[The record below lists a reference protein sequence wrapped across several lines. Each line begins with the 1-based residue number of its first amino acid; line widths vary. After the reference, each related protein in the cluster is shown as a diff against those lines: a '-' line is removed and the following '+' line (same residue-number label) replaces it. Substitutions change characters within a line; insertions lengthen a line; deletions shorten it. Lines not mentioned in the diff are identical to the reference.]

1 MTGTAKPLRLVKERL
16 GRRIALGCG
25 KVLKWLRC
33 GCDHAI
39 ARADEQRSEC
49 LCAQFMRNARYIR
62 QDWRSFLGRW
72 LFSSLIVTVLF
83 WLMTNYSQ
91 HSDALREWDDWS
103 QDIVMALNKNRE
115 APRNPTLP
123 MKQVYDIDD
132 AAYREWESP
141 VLLPRD
147 KVLSLIR
154 RAEQA
159 GASVIL
165 VDIDLSWPSGGLAGA
180 EGHHGAAD
188 RALAKYLE
196 ELNSSHDPDRPIVI
210 LPRSLRKPLREGALD
225 ESALFEPV
233 PSFLD
238 PFLPEQKR
246 VFWGSAQFAVEE
258 DSVIRRWRLAEA
270 YCSKGRLTVLPS
282 VQLLAARAELAAG
295 TNADKAAALRELSR
309 QLHPGQFGQAPVCKG
324 ARGGMDLAD
333 LMERYPVVR
342 TNLPDELR
350 LSGSAQGPSISAE
363 ALGRTSRIVFR
374 LFPGPDL
381 RKRQLDVIPAEEV
394 LGRQEQ
400 GLDAIGHTVLIGASF
415 EESHDLHRRPFHD
428 RMLPGVVIIA
438 NAIDTL
444 EQYGEMRPIP
454 FSLLLVAIIL
464 VANLV
469 WSIVV
474 ELLPFP
480 AEIVLWLIV
489 IPLGLYFGLVFIE
502 RGWGT
507 FSVGLLLLVSQFIH
521 SDLMKQMGTRL
532 IAGACRFSRR
542 GEVA

>member
-1 MTGTAKPLRLVKERL
+1 MKGTAKPLRLVKEPL
-16 GRRIALGCG
+16 GRHIALGRG
-25 KVLKWLRC
+25 KVLRWLQC
-33 GCDHAI
+33 GCDHTI

-49 LCAQFMRNARYIR
+49 LCAQFMRNARHIR

-72 LFSSLIVTVLF
+72 LISSLIVTILF
-83 WLMTNYSQ
+83 WLMSNYSQ
-91 HSDALREWDDWS
+91 HSDVLREWDDWS
-103 QDIVMALNKNRE
+103 QDIVMALNKNRD

-132 AAYREWESP
+132 AAYREWGSP

-147 KVLSLIR
+147 KVLSLIQG
-154 RAEQA
+154 AERA
-159 GASVIL
+159 GASIIL
-165 VDIDLSWPSGGLAGA
+165 VDIDLSRPSDDLAGA
-180 EGHHGAAD
+180 GVRLTDND
-188 RALAKYLE
+188 RALTEYLE
-196 ELNSSHDPDRPIVI
+196 KLNNSDDPDRPIVI

-270 YCSKGRLTVLPS
+270 YCSKGRLDVLPS
-282 VQLLAARAELAAG
+282 VQLLAARAGLAAG
-295 TNADKAAALRELSR
+295 TNSDKAAALRELSR
-309 QLHPGQFGQAPVCKG
+309 QLHPGQFGQAPACMS
-324 ARGGMDLAD
+324 ARGYGDLTD
-333 LMERYPVVR
+333 LMERYPISH
-342 TNLPDELR
+342 LPDELR

-374 LFPGPDL
+374 LFPGPDV
-381 RKRQLDVIPAEEV
+381 RKRQIEVIPADEV
-394 LGRQEQ
+394 SGRQGT
-400 GLDAIGHTVLIGASF
+400 GLDALGRAVLIGASF

-444 EQYGEMRPIP
+444 EQYGEIRPIP
-454 FSLLLVAIIL
+454 LSMLLVAIIL
-464 VANLV
+464 VANLL
-469 WSIVV
+469 WSASV

-480 AEIVLWLIV
+480 AEIALWLIV
-489 IPLGLYFGLVFIE
+489 IPLGLYSGLVFIE

-521 SDLMKQMGTRL
+521 SDLMKKMGTRL
-532 IAGACRFSRR
+532 IAGACRGCRR